1 MVRFTVPAKW
11 EQFLKRLADDHDIN
25 LNAVISELCD
35 WAFSDSED
43 KKQFESWL
51 DDAYPPK
58 GEGEDEA
65 SSADEESPR
74 KKKRKKKRPKKNRKR
89 RKITTRTSPEN
100 LSAVKEW

>member
-65 SSADEESPR
+65 SSADEEIAEEEEAEEEEAEEEPEEEENYNEDIAG
-74 KKKRKKKRPKKNRKR
+74 KFKR
-89 RKITTRTSPEN
+89 R
-100 LSAVKEW
+100 